1 MFTNCLL
8 RGMFSFECFLVRL
21 YEQMNISFFCNK
33 HKTLSRLE
41 LNFKR
46 RIIVVEVRFEN
57 YTWIFPSFRWGIFDQ
72 VMRLDHS
79 RTSKNI
85 WWIIYWIVHSFWLVL
100 MIKHTYVYTRFEN
113 YTWIFPSFRWG
124 IFDQVMRLDH
134 SRTSKNI
141 WWIIYWIVHS
151 FWLVLMIKHTYVY
164 TCRLDDGT
172 INNILLS
179 LSCNTVKRIPCC
191 CAFVHY

>member
-1 MFTNCLL
+1 MKNVYEQLTAWDVL
-8 RGMFSFECFLVRL
+8 RL
-21 YEQMNISFFCNK
+21 YEEMNISFFCNK

-85 WWIIYWIVHSFWLVL
+85 
-100 MIKHTYVYTRFEN
+100 
-113 YTWIFPSFRWG
+113 
-124 IFDQVMRLDH
+124 
-134 SRTSKNI
+134 
-141 WWIIYWIVHS
+141 
-151 FWLVLMIKHTYVY
+151 
-164 TCRLDDGT
+164 
-172 INNILLS
+172 
-179 LSCNTVKRIPCC
+179 
-191 CAFVHY
+191 

>member
-1 MFTNCLL
+1 MFTNSLL

-100 MIKHTYVYTRFEN
+100 MIKHTYVYT
-113 YTWIFPSFRWG
+113 
-124 IFDQVMRLDH
+124 
-134 SRTSKNI
+134 
-141 WWIIYWIVHS
+141 
-151 FWLVLMIKHTYVY
+151 
-164 TCRLDDGT
+164 CRLDDDT

-191 CAFVHY
+191 CAFVHYEITDDGVIMEVVKRGAVECVNNVLTTLKRLLWSYRRTAT